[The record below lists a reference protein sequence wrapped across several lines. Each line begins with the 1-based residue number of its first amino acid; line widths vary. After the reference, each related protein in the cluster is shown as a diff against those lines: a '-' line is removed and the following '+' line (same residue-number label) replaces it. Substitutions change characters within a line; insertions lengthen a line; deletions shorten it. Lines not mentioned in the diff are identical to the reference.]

1 MHIHRYERAWAYFS
15 IGLLIIFFFAV
26 LTAALAAGVQLPSPQ
41 GNVDPADLAATDFA
55 EPGLRQ
61 LGPQQYEVYM
71 IGQLWSW
78 QPSEITIPQ
87 GSKLT
92 LYLTSRDVQHGFKV
106 IDTTINLMVVPGQI
120 SRATHVFD
128 TPGTYQIVCHEYCGL
143 QHHTMAA
150 KIIVEAAD

>member
-15 IGLLIIFFFAV
+15 IGLLIIFFLSV
-26 LTAALAAGVQLPSPQ
+26 LTAAVAAGVQLPSPQ
-41 GNVDPADLAATDFA
+41 GVVNPANLTATDFA

-61 LGPQQYEVYM
+61 LGPKNYEVY
-71 IGQLWSW
+71 IVGQLWAW
-78 QPSEITIPQ
+78 QPNEIVIPQ
-87 GSKLT
+87 GAKLT

-106 IDTTINLMVVPGQI
+106 VDTTINLMVVPGQI

-128 TPGTYQIVCHEYCGL
+128 TPGEYLIVCHEYCGL
-143 QHHTMAA
+143 QHHTMAG